1 MLLPPKPSNYLLSL
15 ALSAHRTKHSFHD
28 ILDYVS
34 PWAGCLPCVT
44 PDCLFTATIFFPSC
58 DRGSIV
64 VVLAA
69 LPDICHSLVQEWGF
83 FFEFTVFVVSQQIIH
98 GTRISVVGKAVIHFT
113 PRDPGAVRPNRMR
126 HLATFTHLIFYRYH
140 GRPE

>member
-1 MLLPPKPSNYLLSL
+1 MLLPPKPSNYSLWRYQPTGLSTLSAIYSITCLHGLDACL
-15 ALSAHRTKHSFHD
+15 ALHL
-28 ILDYVS
+28 IVS
-34 PWAGCLPCVT
+34 SLQQ
-44 PDCLFTATIFFPSC
+44 FFFPSC

-126 HLATFTHLIFYRYH
+126 HLATFTHPIFYRYH